1 MAPPS
6 LPTLDKSLTLEQQ
19 CESLNYEIE
28 MKNEK
33 ISKLQTSLNQKTLML
48 DEAHGKHLQNSIL
61 RKISTL
67 EFFCKFFKISKFKI
81 LEGFCLK
88 FSNSEKHEQLMKE
101 VNKIEEKNY
110 KISCLNDEIK
120 DLKISLDQRSS
131 EIDQLKTDLFENSRR
146 SDISITMAS
155 S

>member
-1 MAPPS
+1 
-6 LPTLDKSLTLEQQ
+6 
-19 CESLNYEIE
+19 
-28 MKNEK
+28 
-33 ISKLQTSLNQKTLML
+33 
-48 DEAHGKHLQNSIL
+48 
-61 RKISTL
+61 
-67 EFFCKFFKISKFKI
+67 
-81 LEGFCLK
+81 
-88 FSNSEKHEQLMKE
+88 MKE

-110 KISCLNDEIK
+110 KINCLNDEIK